1 MLSVV
6 IILQMK
12 EMLNQIMQINSV
24 LSTFKDSWLVFQPVD
39 LVGRTFFKNQLVLAI
54 LSHFRMLL
62 EAEIKLIHFSIKQY
76 SEFNG
81 IFFFVF
87 FKNCKKR
94 LLSHKKI
101 KTTVPAVSQNLIGVY
116 ENQLRTLDFAVRLLR
131 FLLRASV
138 QCI

>member
-39 LVGRTFFKNQLVLAI
+39 LVGRTFFNNQLVLAI

-76 SEFNG
+76 SGFNG
-81 IFFFVF
+81 IFFFFF
-87 FKNCKKR
+87 FKKFKKR
-94 LLSHKKI
+94 LLTHKKI